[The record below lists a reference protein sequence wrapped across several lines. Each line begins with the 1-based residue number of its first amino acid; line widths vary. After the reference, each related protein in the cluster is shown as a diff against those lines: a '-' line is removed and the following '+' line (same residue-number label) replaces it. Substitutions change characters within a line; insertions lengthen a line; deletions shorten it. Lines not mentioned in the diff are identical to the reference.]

1 MEALINW
8 LHMTYDWSM
17 KSIALKDAFLYSH
30 RRACS
35 RWILDFLQRHPEGM
49 ERTFIRKAVEYS
61 LNEQNVDQ
69 ILTRS
74 QYQFYGWPFDIFS
87 LVHDTENGA
96 IDGLIRI
103 EDEGENK

>member
-1 MEALINW
+1 
-8 LHMTYDWSM
+8 
-17 KSIALKDAFLYSH
+17 
-30 RRACS
+30 
-35 RWILDFLQRHPEGM
+35 M

-61 LNEQNVDQ
+61 LNEKNVDQ

-87 LVHDTENGA
+87 LVQDTENGA

-103 EDEGENK
+103 EDEGENKKIKMITVEQGKLHSKGQWCSVPTFSL